1 MCGIFGLQVLKKK
14 NPFLI
19 KEYVNFLLEKS
30 EERGK
35 DASGIYIKDQQED
48 FLLKKPING
57 TKLSQSEEYKSLF
70 KKILNSNGP
79 LINALGQCR
88 LATNGKIYIDKFNQP
103 IFDDSIILV
112 HNGII
117 LNDVELLKKYEI
129 NFKDISNESDSFNL
143 VKLISALQKKFNN
156 YNFVFEELKK
166 YITGSFSLAFLEK
179 STNKIFFISNFGSI
193 YFYNNNDFL
202 IFASEKKTI
211 DIFLKKFKFK
221 FTPQD
226 IRKAEINK
234 LYEFEKISLN
244 RDEISNSNKKHLGY
258 KNFSD
263 TESKIRNLKR
273 CKNCILPQTYPFIHF
288 NNDGICNY
296 CTSYKERKLKNNLDK
311 IFDQIRSKDGSPD
324 CLVGLS
330 GGRDS
335 CYGLHLLKRK
345 YNMNPIAYT
354 YDWGLTTDKSRRN
367 QALMVGKLGVEHI
380 IRSANIEFKRASIQ
394 KNINA
399 WLKRPVLGMVPIFM
413 AGDKDFYQLGRV
425 LKKEL
430 NVKLNIFCS
439 GHEEEQRNFFI
450 GFCGVRENLEYTS
463 RLYEYPFNVKLK
475 LATFYCLNFILNPR
489 YINQSFFDSIKSF
502 FTSFILKDDFLYL
515 FEYLDW
521 NENEIKETLKNEYE
535 WEEDVYYG
543 KNQWRMGDGQTAFTN
558 YIFRQLAGFTEFDDF
573 RSTQIRKGKITR
585 DEALDLIDLDN
596 APKYEVLENFS
607 SNIGLNLESVLSKI
621 NDIKKIF

>member
-1 MCGIFGLQVLKKK
+1 MCGIFGLQVLRKK
-14 NPFLI
+14 NSFLI

-57 TKLSQSEEYKSLF
+57 TKLAQSEEYKYLF
-70 KKILNSNGP
+70 KKILNSTGP
-79 LINALGQCR
+79 LINVLGQCR

-117 LNDVELLKKYEI
+117 LNDLELLKKHEI
-129 NFKDISNESDSFNL
+129 NFKDINNQSDSFNL
-143 VKLISALQKKFNN
+143 VKLISILQKKFNN
-156 YNFVFEELKK
+156 YNFVFEKLKK
-166 YITGSFSLAFLEK
+166 YVAGSYSLAFLEK
-179 STNKIFFISNFGSI
+179 STNKIFFITNFGSI

-221 FTPQD
+221 FKTQD
-226 IRKAEINK
+226 IRKAEINR
-234 LYEFEKISLN
+234 LYEFEKNSLN
-244 RDEISNSNKKHLGY
+244 REEINNLNKKRLGY

-263 TESKIRNLKR
+263 IESKIKNLKR

-311 IFDQIRSKDGSPD
+311 ILDGIRSKDGSPD

-354 YDWGLTTDKSRRN
+354 YDWGLTTEKSRRN

-380 IRSANIEFKRASIQ
+380 IRSANIEFKRTSIQ

-399 WLKRPVLGMVPIFM
+399 WLKKPVLGMVPIFM
-413 AGDKDFYQLGRV
+413 SGDKDFYQLGRV

-450 GFCGVRENLEYTS
+450 GFCGVSENLEYTS

-489 YINQSFFDSIKSF
+489 YMNQSFFDSIKSF

-535 WEEDVYYG
+535 WEEDLYYG

-585 DEALDLIDLDN
+585 DEALDLIALDN